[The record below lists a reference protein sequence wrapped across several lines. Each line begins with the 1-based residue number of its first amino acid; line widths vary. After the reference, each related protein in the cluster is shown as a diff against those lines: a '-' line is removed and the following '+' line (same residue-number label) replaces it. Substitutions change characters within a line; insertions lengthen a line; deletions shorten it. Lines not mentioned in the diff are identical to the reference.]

1 MLDEALRAHNWP
13 VIRLWCGDRRE
24 PGKLPLRQMQ
34 TARIN
39 RDDSELPDQR
49 RQLAREFFTQA
60 TGGRGNG

>member
-1 MLDEALRAHNWP
+1 
-13 VIRLWCGDRRE
+13 
-24 PGKLPLRQMQ
+24 MQ

-39 RDDSELPDQR
+39 RDNSAVADQR